1 MQGHPRNKQPQKIWF
16 GLYEMSRTG
25 KSIQTESAR
34 TAVRGWRGGR
44 MRHDCFKWQGTSF
57 WSDENILKLDSSDG
71 CTALGMHSSQW
82 NVHFRGV
89 KMVHF
94 MLYEFYHNKQ
104 KRDCVLPS
112 SQRYTKL
119 CHNHSIEDWKGL
131 SLLKS
136 GRHYPNVTVT
146 GRRQSCVPRDS
157 RSSWPHLPEGTRVV
171 WVPRRRQNPVQKSL

>member
-1 MQGHPRNKQPQKIWF
+1 
-16 GLYEMSRTG
+16 
-25 KSIQTESAR
+25 
-34 TAVRGWRGGR
+34 
-44 MRHDCFKWQGTSF
+44 
-57 WSDENILKLDSSDG
+57 
-71 CTALGMHSSQW
+71 
-82 NVHFRGV
+82 
-89 KMVHF
+89 MVHF

-171 WVPRRRQNPVQKSL
+171 WVPRRRQNPVQKSLQSCSVQRLREHSGTLRQDKPHGQPTDRPFRDRGTATRRRKRPEVLALPPTE